1 VDASSSS
8 SGTSPSSSFDG
19 RGWEARLTL
28 GFEARGEATVL
39 ARREHRGPLA
49 VQRPFFPEGASV
61 CHVYVLHP
69 PGGIVGGDNLKIDV
83 DVATGAHALVT
94 TPAATKAYRTA
105 GPPAALENRLRVEA
119 GGVLEWLP
127 QETILYEGCDVSL
140 ATRVD
145 LAPGAAFLG
154 LDLVCFGL
162 PARGEAFVRG
172 RCKQAFELWRDG
184 APLALERGRFDGGG
198 PVPAAAWGLAG
209 APVMGTLLAAPA
221 AAKDAEALLAA
232 LRAEADALPDGH
244 LGSATALAGGVVAC
258 RYVGPSVERAGAF
271 LRAAWA
277 LARPALLARAATP
290 PRIWST

>member
-1 VDASSSS
+1 
-8 SGTSPSSSFDG
+8 
-19 RGWEARLTL
+19 
-28 GFEARGEATVL
+28 VL

-49 VQRPFFPEGASV
+49 VQRPFFPEGPSV

-69 PGGIVGGDNLKIDV
+69 PGGIVGGDDLRIDV
-83 DVATGAHALVT
+83 DVAAGARALVT

-105 GPPAALENRLRVEA
+105 GPAAALENRLRVEA

-127 QETILYEGCDVSL
+127 QETILYDGCDVTLS
-140 ATRVD
+140 TRVD

-162 PARGEAFVRG
+162 PARGEAFASG

-184 APLALERGRFDGGG
+184 APLSVERGRFDGGG
-198 PVPAAAWGLAG
+198 PVPSAAWGLAG

-221 AAKDAEALLAA
+221 ATVDVASLITA
-232 LRAEADALPDGH
+232 LRATADALPPDGGD
-244 LGSATALAGGVVAC
+244 LGSVTTLAGGAVIAC
-258 RYVGPSVERAGAF
+258 RYVGPSVERASSF
-271 LRAAWA
+271 LRAAWE
-277 LARPALLARAATP
+277 LARPALLGRPATP